1 MKRKIAILLA
11 AVMTTAML
19 PMNVM
24 AASTNNINKTA
35 TVKDDE
41 IIEGVYLKIVPRDEI
56 ASRDSI
62 ILTVENAKFDEDEY
76 NKKANED
83 HDTKDKEYIETYQ
96 KGAHTWKSAIDAL
109 SGKKLETVINECFQD
124 GDNELPYN
132 ITVNSKKEIQ
142 VELFPLMSSAADRD
156 WTNARGVNVG
166 KPCYMIP
173 LQVVSDGTGDVKVKV
188 DDNNTSITGGQT
200 HTFATSTSSSGS
212 TTATVDDIET
222 FEDWGYLEDITIK
235 ETVKDTFDSGEKVTI
250 RLNSGFLFNE
260 NESRSNKDGKKDAFK
275 IKGGSNL
282 TIKGPNGVLTDAKFD
297 EDEITFIM
305 PEFESRSKAG
315 SIVISG
321 LAIEADDEDED
332 WGDVNLTISGAG
344 LSKQTI
350 KVAERADYGFKMTAL
365 EEPTTIIAG
374 RTIDFKHE
382 DLTVGSDDIDD
393 DDCVSAQIK
402 FEETI
407 KNTWITSR
415 KLEFS
420 VPEGVKIIKYEF
432 EDDEYINSKLDSYAS
447 ITNSGTTLKIDKGI
461 DIDDDDLSLFKLK
474 LYLSADADYEGEVK
488 LSVAGGGLAEGTLS
502 DVVIANVVTPITI
515 ETSETKTNMGYQ
527 AVDTSDIVITENE
540 PGILIK
546 NENVKI
552 AIDSAYGTD
561 ELGFADNDIDY
572 EIDGDLKIKNFK
584 VSKGV
589 ISFTIDKESYNEPA
603 SITIKN
609 VQVGTTRSVPY
620 GSYDVTVGG
629 SAVINNYFDDNDLYD
644 EGTTDASGAFD
655 TTENYKFANYLTI
668 TTNTGTLDEVVK
680 VTKDQKTI
688 LINDESKDM
697 DVAPYI
703 QSTTNSMMVP
713 LRFVSLALGVD
724 TNGVDDADNS
734 SRVSW
739 DANSKTA
746 TIFYAAGNGQKLIQ
760 FTAGSS
766 VMVVDGTSIPMA
778 NGAVA
783 EIRDGRMFVPFR
795 ALGQALGVP
804 VSWDQD
810 TFTAIYNQK

>member
-41 IIEGVYLKIVPRDEI
+41 IIEGVYLKILPRDEI
-56 ASRDSI
+56 ATGDSI
-62 ILTVENAKFDEDEY
+62 ILTLENAKFDNDDY

-83 HDTKDKEYIETYQ
+83 HDTSNKDYIVSYKQ
-96 KGAHTWKSAIDAL
+96 GAHDWDGANNAL
-109 SGKKLETVINECFQD
+109 NSGKTLMTVINECFQD
-124 GDNELPYN
+124 GSNELPYK

-142 VELFPLMSSAADRD
+142 VSLFPIMANATDRD
-156 WTNARGVNVG
+156 WTNAKGVNVG

-173 LQVVSDGTGDVKVKV
+173 LQVISDGTGDVKVKI
-188 DDNNTSITGGQT
+188 DDNNTSVTGGQT

-235 ETVKDTFDSGEKVTI
+235 ETVKDTFDSGEKVTL

-260 NESRSNKDGKKDAFK
+260 SESRSSKNGKEKFA

-282 TIKGPNGVLTDAKFD
+282 TIKGPNGVLTDATFD

-305 PEFESRSKAG
+305 PEFTSRSKAG

-365 EEPTTIIAG
+365 EEPTTIVAG
-374 RTIDFKHE
+374 RTVAYKDP
-382 DLTVGSDDIDD
+382 DVGSDDIDD

-420 VPEGVKIIKYEF
+420 VPEGVKITDYEF
-432 EDDEYINSKLDSYAS
+432 EDDEYINSNLNSYAS
-447 ITNSGTTLKIDKGI
+447 ITNDGTTLKIDKGI
-461 DIDDDDLSLFKLK
+461 DIDDEDLSLFKLK

-488 LSVAGGGLAEGTLS
+488 LSVAGAGLSEGTLS
-502 DVVIANVVTPITI
+502 DVVIANVITPITI
-515 ETSETKTNMGYQ
+515 EANETKTNMGYQ
-527 AVDTSDIVITENE
+527 AVDTSDIVITENQA
-540 PGILIK
+540 GILIK
-546 NENVKI
+546 NEKVEVK
-552 AIDSAYGTD
+552 IDSAYGTD

-584 VSKGV
+584 VSKGI

-629 SAVINNYFDDNDLYD
+629 TAVINNYYDDDDLNDTAGIG
-644 EGTTDASGAFD
+644 EKASGAFD
-655 TTENYKFANYLTI
+655 TTETYKYASYLTI

-734 SRVSW
+734 SKVSW

-766 VMVVDGTSIPMA
+766 TMVVDGTSIPMA